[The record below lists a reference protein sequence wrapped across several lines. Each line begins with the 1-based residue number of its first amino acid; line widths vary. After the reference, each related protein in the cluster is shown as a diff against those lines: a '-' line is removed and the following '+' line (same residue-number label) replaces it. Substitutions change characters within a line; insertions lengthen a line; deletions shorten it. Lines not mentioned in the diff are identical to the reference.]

1 MHEHDILD
9 SCEIILTRIKTDIPK
24 LAIILGSGLGFLTD
38 SLTDSVTIP
47 YQSLPGFPKLTVKGH
62 DGAVVSGLFNG
73 IPILCLKGRLHAYET
88 DDLTPLKTMIR
99 TLKAA
104 EIETLMTTSA
114 SGSLNP
120 DMPPGSIMAIRDHI
134 NLMGINPLVGP
145 NNDEIGPR
153 FPSMNNA
160 WDSECIKIMQKSA
173 KDAKIKLFEGV
184 YVAFRGPCFET
195 EAEVKMAKI
204 IGGSAVGMS
213 AVPECIIARHCGLKV
228 TGCAVISNMAEG
240 MNKETLSHEQTL
252 AGVKLA
258 EENLRKLVEN
268 FVPNFTENMKKA
280 A

>member
-9 SCEIILTRIKTDIPK
+9 SCEIILTRIKTDVPK
-24 LAIILGSGLGFLTD
+24 LAIMLGSGLGFLTD
-38 SLTDSVTIP
+38 SLTKSVTIS
-47 YQSLPGFPKLTVKGH
+47 YQSLPGFPELTVKGH
-62 DGAVVSGLFNG
+62 EGAIVSGLFNNV
-73 IPILCLKGRLHAYET
+73 PILCLKGRMHAYET

-120 DMPPGSIMAIRDHI
+120 DMPAGSIMAIRDHI
-134 NLMGINPLVGP
+134 NMMGINPLIGP
-145 NNDEIGPR
+145 NNDDIGPR
-153 FPSMNNA
+153 FPSMHNA
-160 WDSECIKIMQKSA
+160 WDRDSFEIMKKSA
-173 KDAKIKLFEGV
+173 EEAKIKLFEGV

-204 IGGSAVGMS
+204 IGGDAVGMS

-240 MNKETLSHEQTL
+240 MNTETLSHEQTL

-258 EENLRKLVEN
+258 EDNLKKLVEK
-268 FVPNFTENMKKA
+268 FVPNFAQNTKKA